1 MMRTMAAALAGSG
14 PRLAAALVM
23 VLVARA
29 AAGDWLVTRDG
40 ARVETKGPWLVK
52 GRLITFTALPSG
64 SLSSLR
70 ASEVDLQAS
79 AEATR
84 AALAPPAPTPAAPA
98 EERRKPVLV
107 LTDADVAHVSEEQL
121 ALTPADPTAADPA
134 GGTAKPSP
142 SLVVAGWDR
151 TYSESE
157 QGVIVSGTVRNVG
170 KAMEGGIQL
179 TVRVFDDQGA
189 MVGVGAGT
197 LSSSTLMPGKSAEF
211 RAVFP
216 GIFVVAAAT
225 FDVASSGLQMREE
238 PIDADAPPII

>member
-1 MMRTMAAALAGSG
+1 MRTIAAALTRSG
-14 PRLAAALVM
+14 PRLAAALLM
-23 VLVARA
+23 VVVARA

-40 ARVETKGPWLVK
+40 ARVETKGPWVVK

-64 SLSSLR
+64 NLSSLR

-84 AALAPPAPTPAAPA
+84 AALAPPAPAPAAPA
-98 EERRKPVLV
+98 EERKKPVLV
-107 LTDADVAHVSEEQL
+107 WTDADVAHVGEEQL
-121 ALTPADPTAADPA
+121 APPPVDPTGAEAAA
-134 GGTAKPSP
+134 GAAAKPSP

-151 TYSESE
+151 TYSEAE
-157 QGVIVSGTVRNVG
+157 QGVIVSGTVRNIG

-189 MVGVGAGT
+189 LVGVGAGP

-238 PIDADAPPII
+238 TIDAGDPPVI